1 MNAMNL
7 INDNKGMWLAV
18 ICAASAFGLL
28 NTVLGSQPVERRGTV
43 TITQLLDDDMG
54 TMVVE
59 ATRPSDARV
68 ASTKGSSAK
77 HDRKGETA
85 IELAVGF

>member
-7 INDNKGMWLAV
+7 INDNKGVFLAAV
-18 ICAASAFGLL
+18 CAISAFGLL
-28 NTVLGSQPVERRGTV
+28 NTVLGSQPTERTGTV
-43 TITQLLDDDMG
+43 TITQVLDDDMG
-54 TMVVE
+54 SMVVE
-59 ATRPSDARV
+59 ATRPSAVRV
-68 ASTKGSSAK
+68 ASNNRSAAK